1 MAFETGHEKLGGR
14 QKGTTNRLTKELRKD
29 LKEIVFHELHNLS
42 DYLQDLPT
50 EKRMEVL
57 FKLLPYVFPKVKP
70 ISSNSGEP
78 IEFNMTEF

>member
-1 MAFETGHEKLGGR
+1 MAFETGHKKFGGR

-29 LKEIVFHELHNLS
+29 LKEIVFQEIHNLP
-42 DYLQDLPT
+42 DYLQNLPT

-57 FKLLPYVFPKVKP
+57 LKLLPYVFPKVKP

-78 IEFNMTEF
+78 LEFDMTEF

>member
-1 MAFETGHEKLGGR
+1 MAFETGHKKLGGR
-14 QKGTTNRLTKELRKD
+14 QKGTPNRLTKELRKD
-29 LKEIVFHELHNLS
+29 LKEIVFHELQNLP
-42 DYLQDLPT
+42 DYLRGLSP

-57 FKLLPYVFPKVKP
+57 LKLLPYVFPKVKP